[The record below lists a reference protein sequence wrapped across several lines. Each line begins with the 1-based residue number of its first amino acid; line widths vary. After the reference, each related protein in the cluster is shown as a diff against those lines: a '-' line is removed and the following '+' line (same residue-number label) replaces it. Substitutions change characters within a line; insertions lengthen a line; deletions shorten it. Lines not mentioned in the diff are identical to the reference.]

1 MMVGHWNQHFTHVPI
16 PVAIADRKRLD
27 PHGEIWQR
35 VLEATG
41 QPVSM
46 KD

>member
-1 MMVGHWNQHFTHVPI
+1 MPISEVVKKRKKIDVEGELWWN
-16 PVAIADRKRLD
+16 
-27 PHGEIWQR
+27 

-46 KD
+46 KNP

>member
-1 MMVGHWNQHFTHVPI
+1 MPIQAVVAQRKKIDVEGEVWWN
-16 PVAIADRKRLD
+16 
-27 PHGEIWQR
+27 

-46 KD
+46 KNP

>member
-1 MMVGHWNQHFTHVPI
+1 LPI
-16 PVAIADRKRLD
+16 PIAVANRKKID
-27 PHGEIWQR
+27 VEGELWWN

-46 KD
+46 KN